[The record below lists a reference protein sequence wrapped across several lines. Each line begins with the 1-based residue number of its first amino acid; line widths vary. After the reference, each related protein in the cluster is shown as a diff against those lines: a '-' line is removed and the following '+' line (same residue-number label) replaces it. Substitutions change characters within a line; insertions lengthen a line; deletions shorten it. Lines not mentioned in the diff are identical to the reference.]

1 MNILKKFAKRALRS
15 PANML
20 VSSSSNLLYKV
31 KGAMADLTMEE
42 PSVAAKFLPFKEG
55 QGNYIFDAV
64 NKNGSTR
71 GVDVPAPPEDLWQGY
86 GPTAEMF
93 LESGKT
99 HVQIMRDLVA
109 QSNFP
114 LQAGYRI
121 LDLGCRQDDPVL

>member
-1 MNILKKFAKRALRS
+1 
-15 PANML
+15 
-20 VSSSSNLLYKV
+20 
-31 KGAMADLTMEE
+31 MADLTMEE

-55 QGNYIFDAV
+55 QGNYILDAV
-64 NKNGSTR
+64 NNNGSTR
-71 GVDVPAPPEDLWQGY
+71 SVDVPAPPEDLWQGY